1 MSTEETMKTMA
12 GRKRHSAADI
22 VRKLRCA
29 DELAVEGRTGD
40 EIAAERPDLV
50 IERLAR
56 PRHFGQ
62 RLGGKV
68 AHADQP

>member
-1 MSTEETMKTMA
+1 
-12 GRKRHSAADI
+12 
-22 VRKLRCA
+22 
-29 DELAVEGRTGD
+29 LAVEGRTGD